1 MNRIFRNEVQS
12 RFRRIVGGDGV
23 ARDAPHE
30 AQAVLASGGAHAV
43 HPAQAPA
50 YHASSREHMDRE
62 VHSSHDQHAGH
73 SGRNVSPEVLV
84 DAAAVDPD
92 ICLGAHGPALV
103 RLSRFRWADKVALDL
118 RSVLMT
124 LSTIIV
130 AANAQLLRR
139 VQL

>member
-43 HPAQAPA
+43 HPAHAPA

-62 VHSSHDQHAGH
+62 VHSSHDQHAGRSAEMFRQRSWWTPLLSIPTFVWAPMVQH
-73 SGRNVSPEVLV
+73 WFGYHAFGGLIGSPWIS
-84 DAAAVDPD
+84 AA
-92 ICLGAHGPALV
+92 C
-103 RLSRFRWADKVALDL
+103 
-118 RSVLMT
+118 
-124 LSTIIV
+124 
-130 AANAQLLRR
+130 
-139 VQL
+139 